1 MKIEEKIK
9 QKYLYSKNFNFIKI
23 IYFFIQFFKSKFKY
37 KKSYSFGSQD
47 LITEKFFKN
56 KKKGIYLD
64 VGCFHPVIGNNTY
77 KLYKKGW
84 EGINIDIDFHSI
96 DLFNFFRKNDENI
109 QIGVSDK
116 SGENDMFFFHNRS
129 AINTLNPIRGK
140 NAKEV
145 KKIKIDTLNNVIKK
159 TKFANS
165 KIDFLTIDVEGYEM
179 NVLKGFDIKKYSPD
193 LIVIEFMDLENK
205 TDDIY
210 KIEFYK
216 QNLNKILNSELY
228 NYMIHNNYSLVNW
241 TFLDLVWVSNKFK
254 KINS

>member
-145 KKIKIDTLNNVIKK
+145 KKIKIDTLSNIIKK

-216 QNLNKILNSELY
+216 QNINKILNSELY

-254 KINS
+254 QINS